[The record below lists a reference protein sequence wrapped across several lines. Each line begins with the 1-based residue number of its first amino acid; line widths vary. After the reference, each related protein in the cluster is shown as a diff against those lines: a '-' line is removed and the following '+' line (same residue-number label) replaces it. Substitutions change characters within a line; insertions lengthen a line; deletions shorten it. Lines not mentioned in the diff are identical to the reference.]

1 MIRTDY
7 IHCLAH
13 SALYGQR
20 QTARRI
26 VESFIEQERA
36 KGHANLVA
44 KMEAL
49 LKNAPQMMSIS
60 AGGKNLAVCR
70 EAARDLQSLVLPPH
84 VAMTCRELIEEHN
97 KRADLSEHGLEPRSR
112 ILLTGPP
119 GNGKTSLAEA
129 LSKELALPMY
139 VLDYGSVINS
149 YLGETT
155 ERLTRLFEMV
165 NEQECLL
172 FIDEFETIAKERDD
186 RHDVGELKRCVSS
199 LLLLIDSLRSNVC
212 LIAATNHVQMLD
224 SAVQR
229 RFQVKLRLPNPER
242 KSIEAFLKTFE
253 KKHDFFFETDIS
265 TLAGWLLGMNFAEIE
280 NFSLEILRRHVLHP
294 EIDCNTLIKERIN
307 QSQGEDNE

>member
-1 MIRTDY
+1 MPYAVRPHGICSRL
-7 IHCLAH
+7 CC
-13 SALYGQR
+13 R
-20 QTARRI
+20 
-26 VESFIEQERA
+26 
-36 KGHANLVA
+36 
-44 KMEAL
+44 
-49 LKNAPQMMSIS
+49 PMS
-60 AGGKNLAVCR
+60 
-70 EAARDLQSLVLPPH
+70 P
-84 VAMTCRELIEEHN
+84 
-97 KRADLSEHGLEPRSR
+97 DLSEHGLEPRSR